1 MVNSIED
8 IVELHKNHGLI
19 EDAYIKIHLDEKI
32 LNLNLFTMQVNTIQ
46 AEKSDLEIWQDR
58 INEEIKKDRQ
68 LEKEINEFITIF
80 EYLQKFKIK
89 RGEILKSECPDFII
103 KRDGKTTGIEI
114 TKIYVGYDWLY
125 EKLSNEIAKYKIK
138 KEEIAGYI
146 EYRKA
151 TDKVETYKLKHG
163 KFIISPKISPIMN
176 EEYQI
181 SIKNKIFEKI
191 RKLLDD
197 YCKCDINII
206 YANITSPEYLEDIT
220 DLDGFVKEI
229 QYYMAH
235 LDADLSDR
243 EYKLVLKMNQKW
255 IEINLNEGSYKVI

>member
-8 IVELHKNHGLI
+8 IVELHKNHGRI
-19 EDAYIKIHLDEKI
+19 EDACLKIHLDEKV
-32 LNLNLFTMQVNTIQ
+32 LNLNLFTMQVNTIL
-46 AEKSDLEIWQDR
+46 AEKSDLDIWQER
-58 INEEIKKDRQ
+58 INDEIKKDRQ
-68 LEKEINEFITIF
+68 LEKEINEFKTLF
-80 EYLQKFKIK
+80 EYLNKFKI
-89 RGEILKSECPDFII
+89 RHGELQKSECPDFVIT
-103 KRDGKTTGIEI
+103 KDGQTTGVEI

-138 KEEIAGYI
+138 NEEVAGYI
-146 EYRKA
+146 EYKKA
-151 TDKVETYKLKHG
+151 TDKVETVRLKRG
-163 KFIISPKISPIMN
+163 KIVISPKISPKMN
-176 EEYQI
+176 EEYQV

-206 YANITSPEYLEDIT
+206 YASITSPEYFGDIA
-220 DLDGFVKEI
+220 DIDEFVKEI

-235 LDADLSDR
+235 LDANLAYR

-255 IEINLNEGSYKVI
+255 IEIRLNDGSYKVI